1 MKKILYI
8 SLVIMLY
15 AVQPCLAQDIER
27 QQETGIAGN
36 DTAENVLPYAGDTA
50 FFPRLYNPMPY
61 YTGSWQLH
69 SGLNA
74 QLGTSVTVGF
84 GKHSPRGVGI
94 GTHAAFLYAASL
106 TPKLSLAGGIS
117 SETLDWGGIKLRNAE
132 LIGVAA
138 YKVNDFMN
146 VYAYGSKSLLDDKQR
161 RIRPYPSFGRDRWGG
176 AVDFSL
182 GKNVFVQFG
191 FEHASFY

>member
-1 MKKILYI
+1 
-8 SLVIMLY
+8 MLY

-36 DTAENVLPYAGDTA
+36 DTAANVLPYAGDNALYLPGDTA

-94 GTHAAFLYAASL
+94 RRLPLRRLADTKTQPGRRHKFGNPRLGRHKAAQCRTDRRGSL
-106 TPKLSLAGGIS
+106 Q
-117 SETLDWGGIKLRNAE
+117 SERFHECL
-132 LIGVAA
+132 
-138 YKVNDFMN
+138 
-146 VYAYGSKSLLDDKQR
+146 
-161 RIRPYPSFGRDRWGG
+161 RIRKQKSAGRQATQDTPIPVLRARQVGRRG
-176 AVDFSL
+176 RFQPRQERIRTIRLRARKFL
-182 GKNVFVQFG
+182 LK
-191 FEHASFY
+191 